1 MAKDK
6 TKGRRTIELIVLVAI
21 IICVGLILVELY
33 NNVTA
38 EIATNNEV
46 SGLLAPLKSLS
57 SWMSQ
62 GVV

>member
-6 TKGRRTIELIVLVAI
+6 TKGRRTIELIVLVVI

>member
-6 TKGRRTIELIVLVAI
+6 TKGRRTIELIVLVVI

-38 EIATNNEV
+38 EIATNNGV
-46 SGLLAPLKSLS
+46 SMLLDPIKAPSQLVGL
-57 SWMSQ
+57 
-62 GVV
+62 V

>member
-6 TKGRRTIELIVLVAI
+6 TKARRTIELIILVVI

-38 EIATNNEV
+38 EIASKNGI
-46 SGLLAPLKSLS
+46 SMLLAPLKAPFHLV
-57 SWMSQ
+57 
-62 GVV
+62 GLV

>member
-38 EIATNNEV
+38 EIATNNGV
-46 SGLLAPLKSLS
+46 SMLLAPFKAPPHWAGL
-57 SWMSQ
+57 
-62 GVV
+62 V

>member
-33 NNVTA
+33 NDVTA

>member
-6 TKGRRTIELIVLVAI
+6 TKGRRTIELIVLVVI

-38 EIATNNEV
+38 EIATNNGV
-46 SGLLAPLKSLS
+46 SMLLSPFKVPLHRLGL
-57 SWMSQ
+57 
-62 GVV
+62 V

>member
-6 TKGRRTIELIVLVAI
+6 TKARRTIELIILVVI

-38 EIATNNEV
+38 EIATNNGV
-46 SGLLAPLKSLS
+46 SMLPTPFKAPFHLVGL
-57 SWMSQ
+57 
-62 GVV
+62 V

>member
-6 TKGRRTIELIVLVAI
+6 TKARRTIELIILVVI

-38 EIATNNEV
+38 EIASNNGI
-46 SGLLAPLKSLS
+46 SMLLAPFKAPSHLVGL
-57 SWMSQ
+57 
-62 GVV
+62 V

>member
-6 TKGRRTIELIVLVAI
+6 TKGRRTIELIVLVVI

-38 EIATNNEV
+38 EIATNNGV
-46 SGLLAPLKSLS
+46 SMLLDPIKPPPHRVGL
-57 SWMSQ
+57 
-62 GVV
+62 V

>member
-6 TKGRRTIELIVLVAI
+6 TKGRRTIELIVLVVI

-38 EIATNNEV
+38 EIATNNGV
-46 SGLLAPLKSLS
+46 SMLPAPFKPPPHWVGL
-57 SWMSQ
+57 
-62 GVV
+62 V